1 MFVGKKT
8 FLHELSEFAFPILF
22 PLLLYQRADN
32 NSQAVGID
40 MPEGV
45 EGHLGIPPGPRGV
58 PVGWGSTVDPGRLE
72 GQLWIPGSC
81 RTTWGS

>member
-1 MFVGKKT
+1 
-8 FLHELSEFAFPILF
+8 
-22 PLLLYQRADN
+22 
-32 NSQAVGID
+32 
-40 MPEGV
+40 V

>member
-1 MFVGKKT
+1 MKEISTIGHIC
-8 FLHELSEFAFPILF
+8 LPQHLSTMHAESRF
-22 PLLLYQRADN
+22 R
-32 NSQAVGID
+32 QALCESI
-40 MPEGV
+40 GV